1 MGVGTSLKLQKRLA
15 ASVLGCGQRKVWL
28 DPLESSDIGL
38 ANSRQ
43 NIRRLIKDGLIIKK
57 PPVMHSRARV
67 RARHEA
73 KRKGR
78 HTGAGKRKGTRN
90 ARMPR
95 RMLRKYRATDKI
107 DTHLHHE
114 LYMKVKGNVFKNE
127 QKRERAIADQAAA
140 RRERNKKKR
149 AAIDRNTKSIMQ
161 LQREAA
167 AVSVEEEK
175 QKASG
180 QTKKQ

>member
-1 MGVGTSLKLQKRLA
+1 MG
-15 ASVLGCGQRKVWL
+15 
-28 DPLESSDIGL
+28 
-38 ANSRQ
+38 
-43 NIRRLIKDGLIIKK
+43 
-57 PPVMHSRARV
+57 RV
-67 RARHEA
+67 RARNIA

-78 HTGAGKRKGTRN
+78 HTGAGKRKGKAG
-90 ARMPR
+90 ARMPQKVIWLRRIRVLR

-114 LYMKVKGNVFKNE
+114 LYMKVKGNVFKNKKNLME
-127 QKRERAIADQAAA
+127 HIHRAKNELKREKAIADQAAA

-167 AVSVEEEK
+167 AV
-175 QKASG
+175 
-180 QTKKQ
+180 